1 MDTSTI
7 LSNGVKSMSIP
18 PLICRTVLFNTEMRP
33 KSEAW
38 DRMRMFLLGDR
49 HEHRGQIFFPQIV
62 KFGNF
67 R

>member
-1 MDTSTI
+1 
-7 LSNGVKSMSIP
+7 MSIP
-18 PLICRTVLFNTEMRP
+18 QLICRTMLFNTEMRP
-33 KSEAW
+33 KCEAW

-62 KFGNF
+62 KFGTF